1 MGTLN
6 ESLLRFQPEYL
17 HEELGLN
24 LIMPVLPMHGPRD
37 TGGLISEERTLSG
50 EVMDTLHTGAQV
62 VWDLSASVCVVRKP
76 KC

>member
-6 ESLLRFQPEYL
+6 KSMIRFQPEYL

-37 TGGLISEERTLSG
+37 TGGLISGERTLSA
-50 EVMDTLHTGAQV
+50 TLWIRCTPARRPCGT
-62 VWDLSASVCVVRKP
+62 
-76 KC
+76 